1 MGFTAPGFR
10 NTGGLAALQVRIFSR
25 VYSGMPEF
33 RTTRHAAMHF
43 GDFRNPG
50 VPEYSGRTGQFF
62 ANTGLGMR
70 FRETQVIVFANQK
83 GGCGKTSSTI
93 STAAAFA
100 SLGYSACVVDTDP
113 QCNATDNLGVDPD
126 QAVKQGKYTLAD
138 AFLNKVPASQIAL
151 EPEGRFDG
159 LISIVPGHRALSSVS
174 ARLEN
179 EVLRLMS
186 DENAS
191 DLDGE
196 DLRREHRMRLKKSI
210 DSLRGQYDVVLIDT
224 PPNLDFLM
232 TSALIAADWYVVP
245 AFPSGYDLKGLEV
258 LTRTIDKVRKQ
269 YNPKLNL
276 AGVLLG
282 NYDRTT
288 SLDKQVHD
296 LLRQRFTPALVFST
310 TIGRSVR
317 YRESTMMRLTIFE
330 HPQGQEQ
337 AGQFQ
342 GLVKEMINRGAK
354 GAFGA
359 TLNPLPDVKTVEQ
372 VIGED
377 LVEVANG

>member
-1 MGFTAPGFR
+1 
-10 NTGGLAALQVRIFSR
+10 
-25 VYSGMPEF
+25 
-33 RTTRHAAMHF
+33 
-43 GDFRNPG
+43 
-50 VPEYSGRTGQFF
+50 
-62 ANTGLGMR
+62 MR
-70 FRETQVIVFANQK
+70 FRDTQVIVFANQK
-83 GGCGKTSSTI
+83 GGCGKTSSTV

-126 QAVKQGKYTLAD
+126 EVLRGGRFTLAD
-138 AFLNKVPASQIAL
+138 AYLNKVPAVRIAIT
-151 EPEGRFDG
+151 PENRFGG
-159 LISIVPGHRALSSVS
+159 LISVVPGHRALSSVS

-179 EVLRLMS
+179 EVLQILT
-186 DENAS
+186 DENTS

-196 DLRREHRMRLKKSI
+196 DLRREHRTRLKNSV
-210 DSLRGQYDVVLIDT
+210 DSLRGRYDVVLIDT

-245 AFPSGYDLKGLEV
+245 TFPSGYDLKGLEV

-296 LLRQRFTPALVFST
+296 LLRQRFTPALVFAT
-310 TIGRSVR
+310 TIARSVR
-317 YRESTMMRLTIFE
+317 YREATMGRITIFE
-330 HPQGQEQ
+330 HPEGREQ
-337 AGQFQ
+337 AEQFVA
-342 GLVKEMINRGAK
+342 LVKEMINRGAK
-354 GAFGA
+354 GAVDA
-359 TLNPLPDVKTVEQ
+359 TLNPLPNVTAVER

-377 LVEVANG
+377 VGEAANG

>member
-1 MGFTAPGFR
+1 
-10 NTGGLAALQVRIFSR
+10 
-25 VYSGMPEF
+25 
-33 RTTRHAAMHF
+33 
-43 GDFRNPG
+43 
-50 VPEYSGRTGQFF
+50 
-62 ANTGLGMR
+62 MR

-83 GGCGKTSSTI
+83 GGCGKTSSTV

-100 SLGYSACVVDTDP
+100 ELGYSVCVVDTDP
-113 QCNATDNLGVDPD
+113 QCNTTDNLGVDPD
-126 QAVKQGKYTLAD
+126 EMLRAGKYTLAD
-138 AFLNKVPASQIAL
+138 AYLSKVPALRIAIA
-151 EPEGRFDG
+151 PEGRFLG
-159 LISIVPGHRALSSVS
+159 RISVVPGHRALSSVS

-179 EVLRLMS
+179 EVLQLLAN
-186 DENAS
+186 ENSS

-196 DLRREHRMRLKKSI
+196 DLRREHRMRLRKSV
-210 DSLRGQYDVVLIDT
+210 DSLRGQFDVVLIDT

-245 AFPSGYDLKGLEV
+245 TFPSGYDLKGLEV

-269 YNPKLNL
+269 YNRTLNL

-296 LLRQRFTPALVFST
+296 VLKKRFTEALVFAT

-317 YRESTMMRLTIFE
+317 YREATMGRITIFE
-330 HPQGQEQ
+330 HPEAKEQ
-337 AGQFQ
+337 AAQYLA
-342 GLVKEMINRGAK
+342 LVKEMINRGAK

-359 TLNPLPDVKTVEQ
+359 TLNPLPDVQTVER

-377 LVEVANG
+377 KAVANG

>member
-1 MGFTAPGFR
+1 
-10 NTGGLAALQVRIFSR
+10 
-25 VYSGMPEF
+25 
-33 RTTRHAAMHF
+33 
-43 GDFRNPG
+43 
-50 VPEYSGRTGQFF
+50 
-62 ANTGLGMR
+62 MR

-100 SLGYSACVVDTDP
+100 SLGYSVCVIDTDP
-113 QCNATDNLGVDPD
+113 QCNSTDNLGVDPD
-126 QAVKQGKYTLAD
+126 EVVREGKYTLAD
-138 AFLNKVPASQIAL
+138 AFLSKVPAHRIAITQ
-151 EPEGRFDG
+151 PERFGG
-159 LISIVPGHRALSSVS
+159 LISVVPGHRALSSVS

-179 EVLRLMS
+179 EVLQLLS
-186 DENAS
+186 DENTS

-210 DSLRGQYDVVLIDT
+210 DSLRGHYDVVLIDT

-288 SLDKQVHD
+288 ALDKQVHEM
-296 LLRQRFTPALVFST
+296 LRQRFTAALVFAT

-317 YRESTMMRLTIFE
+317 YREATMMRLTIFE

-337 AGQFQ
+337 AAQFQ

-359 TLNPLPDVKTVEQ
+359 TLNPLPDVKTVES

-377 LVEVANG
+377 AAEVVNG

>member
-1 MGFTAPGFR
+1 M
-10 NTGGLAALQVRIFSR
+10 I
-25 VYSGMPEF
+25 
-33 RTTRHAAMHF
+33 
-43 GDFRNPG
+43 
-50 VPEYSGRTGQFF
+50 
-62 ANTGLGMR
+62 MR

-83 GGCGKTSSTI
+83 GGCGKTSSTV

-100 SLGYSACVVDTDP
+100 SLGYSACVIDTDP
-113 QCNATDNLGVDPD
+113 QCNSTDNLGVDPD
-126 QAVKQGKYTLAD
+126 ETLREGRYTLAD
-138 AFLNKVPASQIAL
+138 AYLGRVPASRIAVT
-151 EPEGRFDG
+151 PEGRFDG
-159 LISIVPGHRALSSVS
+159 LISVVPGHRALSSVS

-179 EVLRLMS
+179 EVLALLA

-196 DLRREHRMRLKKSI
+196 DLRREHRMRLGRSV
-210 DSLRGQYDVVLIDT
+210 DSLRGRYDVVLIDT

-245 AFPSGYDLKGLEV
+245 AFPSGYDLRGLEV

-269 YNPKLNL
+269 YNPRLNL

-288 SLDKQVHD
+288 SLDRQVHE
-296 LLRQRFTPALVFST
+296 LLRQRFTPALVFAT

-317 YRESTMMRLTIFE
+317 YREATMSRITIFE
-330 HPQGQEQ
+330 HPEGREQ
-337 AGQFQ
+337 AAQYAA
-342 GLVKEMINRGAK
+342 LVKELVNRGAK

-359 TLNPLPDVKTVEQ
+359 TLNPLPDAATVEA

-377 LVEVANG
+377 AAEAANG

>member
-1 MGFTAPGFR
+1 
-10 NTGGLAALQVRIFSR
+10 
-25 VYSGMPEF
+25 
-33 RTTRHAAMHF
+33 
-43 GDFRNPG
+43 
-50 VPEYSGRTGQFF
+50 
-62 ANTGLGMR
+62 MR

-126 QAVKQGKYTLAD
+126 EALRGGRFTLAD
-138 AFLNKVPASQIAL
+138 AYLSKVPAARIAVA
-151 EPEGRFDG
+151 PDGRFGG
-159 LISIVPGHRALSSVS
+159 LISVVPGHRALSSVS

-179 EVLRLMS
+179 EVLQLLA
-186 DENAS
+186 DENTS

-196 DLRREHRMRLKKSI
+196 DLRREHRTRLRKSI
-210 DSLRGQYDVVLIDT
+210 DSLRGQFDVVLIDT

-245 AFPSGYDLKGLEV
+245 TFPSGYDLKGLEV

-269 YNPKLNL
+269 YNPTLSL

-296 LLRQRFTPALVFST
+296 LLRQRFTPALVFAT
-310 TIGRSVR
+310 TIARSVR
-317 YRESTMMRLTIFE
+317 YREATMGRITIFE
-330 HPQGQEQ
+330 HPEGREQ
-337 AGQFQ
+337 AEQYLA
-342 GLVKEMINRGAK
+342 LVKEMINRGAK

-359 TLNPLPDVKTVEQ
+359 TLNPLPDAAAVGRV
-372 VIGED
+372 VGED
-377 LVEVANG
+377 LGEAANG

>member
-1 MGFTAPGFR
+1 
-10 NTGGLAALQVRIFSR
+10 
-25 VYSGMPEF
+25 
-33 RTTRHAAMHF
+33 
-43 GDFRNPG
+43 
-50 VPEYSGRTGQFF
+50 
-62 ANTGLGMR
+62 MR

-83 GGCGKTSSTI
+83 GGCGKTSSTV

-100 SLGYSACVVDTDP
+100 ALGYSACVVDTDP

-126 QAVKQGKYTLAD
+126 EALRGGKFTLAD
-138 AFLNKVPASQIAL
+138 AYLSKVPAARIAVA
-151 EPEGRFDG
+151 PDGRFGG
-159 LISIVPGHRALSSVS
+159 LISVVPGHRALSSVS

-179 EVLRLMS
+179 EVLQLLA
-186 DENAS
+186 DENTS

-196 DLRREHRMRLKKSI
+196 DLRREHRMRLRRSI
-210 DSLRGQYDVVLIDT
+210 DSLRGQFDVVLIDT

-245 AFPSGYDLKGLEV
+245 TFPSGYDLKGLEV

-269 YNPKLNL
+269 YNKELSL

-310 TIGRSVR
+310 TIARSVR
-317 YRESTMMRLTIFE
+317 YREATMGRITIFE
-330 HPQGQEQ
+330 HPEGREQ
-337 AGQFQ
+337 AEQYLA
-342 GLVKEMINRGAK
+342 LVKEMINRGAK

-359 TLNPLPDVKTVEQ
+359 TLNPLPDAAAVGR

-377 LVEVANG
+377 LGEAANG

>member
-1 MGFTAPGFR
+1 
-10 NTGGLAALQVRIFSR
+10 
-25 VYSGMPEF
+25 
-33 RTTRHAAMHF
+33 
-43 GDFRNPG
+43 
-50 VPEYSGRTGQFF
+50 
-62 ANTGLGMR
+62 MR

-100 SLGYSACVVDTDP
+100 ALGYSACVVDTDP
-113 QCNATDNLGVDPD
+113 QCNSTDNLGVDPD
-126 QAVKQGKYTLAD
+126 ELIRQGKYTLAD
-138 AFLNKVPASQIAL
+138 AYLNKVPAAQIAIT
-151 EPEGRFDG
+151 PQDRFDG
-159 LISIVPGHRALSSVS
+159 MLAVVPGHRALSSVS

-179 EVLRLMS
+179 EVLQLLA
-186 DENAS
+186 DENSS

-196 DLRREHRMRLKKSI
+196 DLRREHRMRLRKSL
-210 DSLRGQYDVVLIDT
+210 DSLRGKFDVVLIDT

-232 TSALIAADWYVVP
+232 SSALIAADWYVVP

-258 LTRTIDKVRKQ
+258 LTRTIEKVRKQ

-288 SLDKQVHD
+288 SLDKQVHE
-296 LLRQRFTPALVFST
+296 LLRQRFTPALVFAT
-310 TIGRSVR
+310 TIARSVR
-317 YRESTMMRLTIFE
+317 YREATMMRATIFE
-330 HPQGQEQ
+330 HPQAQEQ
-337 AGQFQ
+337 AAQFTA
-342 GLVKEMINRGAK
+342 LVKEMINRGAK

-359 TLNPLPDVKTVEQ
+359 TLNPLPDSKTVEQ

-377 LVEVANG
+377 VAEVVNG

>member
-1 MGFTAPGFR
+1 MA
-10 NTGGLAALQVRIFSR
+10 
-25 VYSGMPEF
+25 
-33 RTTRHAAMHF
+33 
-43 GDFRNPG
+43 
-50 VPEYSGRTGQFF
+50 
-62 ANTGLGMR
+62 
-70 FRETQVIVFANQK
+70 
-83 GGCGKTSSTI
+83 
-93 STAAAFA
+93 
-100 SLGYSACVVDTDP
+100 
-113 QCNATDNLGVDPD
+113 
-126 QAVKQGKYTLAD
+126 
-138 AFLNKVPASQIAL
+138 
-151 EPEGRFDG
+151 
-159 LISIVPGHRALSSVS
+159 
-174 ARLEN
+174 
-179 EVLRLMS
+179 
-186 DENAS
+186 DENSS

-196 DLRREHRMRLKKSI
+196 DLRREHRMRLKKSV
-210 DSLRGQYDVVLIDT
+210 DSLRGHFDVVLIDT

-317 YRESTMMRLTIFE
+317 YREATMMRSTIFE

-337 AGQFQ
+337 AAQFEA
-342 GLVKEMINRGAK
+342 LVREMINRGAK

-359 TLNPLPDVKTVEQ
+359 TLNPLPDLQTVEK
-372 VIGED
+372 VIGNDDSSE
-377 LVEVANG
+377 LEVVHG